1 MDFIV
6 FLQMTEGYSLAKSVG
21 RPQLRGLAPFKA
33 TQQTAFR
40 LAFPHHLLI
49 LPYRMPM
56 ITGISHSSAAIPAGT
71 RARDSCNPPRAGQ
84 QPRLCHSFVIASSAR
99 TSKTQSFTVSTD
111 PSQEL
116 EDDDDD
122 ESMGVV
128 EEDTMSVGSD
138 VDWQGSTLMGPD
150 TRLVAMDLDLFTW
163 PTRSPSASATPSPA
177 TSFVSL
183 DSTTTSTSTS
193 SSSSESSRSS
203 IPTSASVPTT
213 GPWAHLPPPPGYI
226 PDQKRKTAYKVRQR
240 LAHLE
245 ADEFCTDVRETA
257 VFCRGCRKDIALDG
271 RFSVYPSLWLKHR
284 GKCVGVQMLA
294 LGYDPTGTRGQ
305 KEAVAMVQLRT
316 GKTKRYQRKS
326 TAKAR
331 EQTPRDRLE
340 AIADAARFKALT
352 APRRRPTS
360 SPIKI
365 LPRVAQPALA
375 ARRQA
380 CPLSKILC

>member
-1 MDFIV
+1 
-6 FLQMTEGYSLAKSVG
+6 MTEGYSLAKSVG
-21 RPQLRGLAPFKA
+21 RPQLRGLAPVKA
-33 TQQTAFR
+33 IQQTAFC
-40 LAFPHHLLI
+40 LAFAHHLLI

-56 ITGISHSSAAIPAGT
+56 TISHSSACTAIPAGT
-71 RARDSCNPPRAGQ
+71 RARQ
-84 QPRLCHSFVIASSAR
+84 QPRLCHSFVSASSSR
-99 TSKTQSFTVSTD
+99 MSRTQSFTVSTD
-111 PSQEL
+111 PSQE
-116 EDDDDD
+116 EDDD
-122 ESMGVV
+122 ESIGVV

-138 VDWQGSTLMGPD
+138 VDWTGSTLMRPD

-163 PTRSPSASATPSPA
+163 PTRSTWSTPSTSATPSPA
-177 TSFVSL
+177 ISFVSL
-183 DSTTTSTSTS
+183 DSTTTSTS

-213 GPWAHLPPPPGYI
+213 GPWANLPPPPGYI
-226 PDQKRKTAYKVRQR
+226 PDQKCKTAYNVRQR

-257 VFCRGCRKDIALDG
+257 VYCRGCRKDIALDG

-284 GKCVGVQMLA
+284 GKCAGVQMLA
-294 LGYDPTGTRGQ
+294 LGYDPTGTSGR

-326 TAKAR
+326 TAKAK
-331 EQTPRDRLE
+331 EQTPRTRLE

-352 APRRRPTS
+352 APRRRPAS

-375 ARRQA
+375 PRRQA